1 MQTNVGFSVLF
12 VAVALVVSVV
22 RAKQGTRSPE
32 SGETER
38 GRYLVE
44 EVAKCA
50 ECHTPRNAQGELDR
64 HAWLQGAPIWI
75 MPVKPIP
82 NWADRAPALTG
93 FRVLRRNREKGS
105 SRKEPGLRVKRCGRR
120 CTSTT

>member
-12 VAVALVVSVV
+12 VAVALVVSVG

-32 SGETER
+32 SGEIER

-82 NWADRAPALTG
+82 NWADRAPALAG
-93 FRVLRRNREKGS
+93 F
-105 SRKEPGLRVKRCGRR
+105 PGLTEATGRKGPR
-120 CTSTT
+120 ERNWA

>member
-1 MQTNVGFSVLF
+1 MQTKFGFSVLF
-12 VAVALVVSVV
+12 ITVALVVSVG
-22 RAKQGTRSPE
+22 RANPGTRSPE
-32 SGETER
+32 ASQIER
-38 GRYLVE
+38 GRYLAE

-64 HAWLQGAPIWI
+64 HAWLEGAPIWI

-82 NWADRAPALTG
+82 NWADRAPALAG
-93 FRVLRRNREKGS
+93 FPGLTEEQGEES
-105 SRKEPGLRVKRCGRR
+105 SRKEQGLRAKRCGRR